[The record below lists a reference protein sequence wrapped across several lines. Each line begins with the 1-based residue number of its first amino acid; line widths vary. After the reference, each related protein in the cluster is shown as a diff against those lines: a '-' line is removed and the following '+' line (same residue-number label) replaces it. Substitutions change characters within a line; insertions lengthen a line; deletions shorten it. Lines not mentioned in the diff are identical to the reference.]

1 VAEAKGYVSDQL
13 SGILNKA
20 SYCPSSL
27 SVYTGPGGVL
37 AGVRP
42 KVLKDE
48 SSSTYS
54 AQ

>member
-13 SGILNKA
+13 LGISNKA
-20 SYCPSSL
+20 SHCPSSL
-27 SVYTGPGGVL
+27 SVYKGPGGVL
-37 AGVRP
+37 AGVCS
-42 KVLKDE
+42 KVLKAE

>member
-1 VAEAKGYVSDQL
+1 MAEAKGYVSDQISGL
-13 SGILNKA
+13 SNKA
-20 SYCPSSL
+20 GHCPSSL

-37 AGVRP
+37 AGVCP
-42 KVLKDE
+42 KVLEAE

>member
-13 SGILNKA
+13 LGISNKA
-20 SYCPSSL
+20 SHCPSSL

-37 AGVRP
+37 AGVCP
-42 KVLKDE
+42 KVLKAE
-48 SSSTYS
+48 SSGTYS